1 MRGVGIPSP
10 STLFL
15 TLGGAGKGVGISTPS
30 TLFFT
35 LGLKG
40 EGGRSGNS
48 NSEHSFPHRG
58 VEGGRRGWEEETFRE
73 EALFITNQ
81 A

>member
-15 TLGGAGKGVGISTPS
+15 TMEGGGRGVRISTPS

-40 EGGRSGNS
+40 EGG
-48 NSEHSFPHRG
+48 E
-58 VEGGRRGWEEETFRE
+58 EWEFQ
-73 EALFITNQ
+73 L
-81 A
+81 

>member
-35 LGLKG
+35 QGLKWG
-40 EGGRSGNS
+40 GGRSGNS
-48 NSEHSFPHRG
+48 NSEHSFPHLG

>member
-1 MRGVGIPSP
+1 MRGVGIPSQ

-15 TLGGAGKGVGISTPS
+15 TLGGGGRGVGISTPS

-35 LGLKG
+35 LGLKWG
-40 EGGRSGNS
+40 GGRSGNS
-48 NSEHSFPHRG
+48 NSEHSFPHLG
-58 VEGGRRGWEEETFRE
+58 VEGGRREWEEETLRE
-73 EALFITNQ
+73 EASFITNQ

>member
-1 MRGVGIPSP
+1 MRGVGTPSQ

-15 TLGGAGKGVGISTPS
+15 TLGGGGRGVGISTPS

-35 LGLKG
+35 LGLKWG
-40 EGGRSGNS
+40 RGRSGNS
-48 NSEHSFPHRG
+48 NSFPHLR
-58 VEGGRRGWEEETFRE
+58 VEEGRREWEEETFRE
-73 EALFITNQ
+73 EASFITNQ

>member
-1 MRGVGIPSP
+1 MRGVGIPSQ

-15 TLGGAGKGVGISTPS
+15 TLGGGGRGVGISTPS

-35 LGLKG
+35 LGLKWG
-40 EGGRSGNS
+40 RGRSGNS
-48 NSEHSFPHRG
+48 NSEHSFPHLG
-58 VEGGRRGWEEETFRE
+58 VEEGRREWEEETFRE
-73 EALFITNQ
+73 EASFITNQ